1 MYIRKNLEPVWY
13 YGMIM
18 VVFKS
23 VFRLEI
29 YWNNIVFILKK
40 IILISTHQKEQTD
53 SKSHTSHLYLNQ
65 EHSKQIIW
73 NLHCEYVFILLKY
86 VKYLYI
92 YIHTLYSIP
101 HPLISTFLRWPSQF
115 QHSSSARND
124 NGWCFHESI
133 LS

>member
-13 YGMIM
+13 YGMVM

-92 YIHTLYSIP
+92 YIYTHTLFYSTSINLYFSSVAIP
-101 HPLISTFLRWPSQF
+101 ISTF
-115 QHSSSARND
+115 
-124 NGWCFHESI
+124 
-133 LS
+133 